1 MAFWDIGLQK
11 VSSITLMAKKAGHS
25 AFKNWKKVKYI
36 TNVCLKYDFVFY
48 FNKES
53 EIMNSK
59 NIFWNFSTSNFVKSG
74 FTKFFRILNHCVI
87 GFLTSDIIKR
97 LNLSSSST
105 NFSFIS
111 SVKRLKKKSRENEG
125 FFLGTEKKNLV
136 KIINY
141 TYPQPPWR

>member
-1 MAFWDIGLQK
+1 MVFWDIGLQK

-25 AFKNWKKVKYI
+25 AFKNWKKVKYL
-36 TNVCLKYDFVFY
+36 TNVCLKYDFFFY

-59 NIFWNFSTSNFVKSG
+59 NIFRNFSRSNFVKSG
-74 FTKFFRILNHCVI
+74 FTKFFQILNHCVI

-125 FFLGTEKKNLV
+125 FFLGTGKKNLV
-136 KIINY
+136 KIINH

>member
-1 MAFWDIGLQK
+1 MVFWDIGLQK

-25 AFKNWKKVKYI
+25 AFKNWKKVKYL

-74 FTKFFRILNHCVI
+74 FTKFFWILNHCVI

-111 SVKRLKKKSRENEG
+111 SVKRLKKISWKWRI
-125 FFLGTEKKNLV
+125 FFGYRKKNLV
-136 KIINY
+136 KIINH